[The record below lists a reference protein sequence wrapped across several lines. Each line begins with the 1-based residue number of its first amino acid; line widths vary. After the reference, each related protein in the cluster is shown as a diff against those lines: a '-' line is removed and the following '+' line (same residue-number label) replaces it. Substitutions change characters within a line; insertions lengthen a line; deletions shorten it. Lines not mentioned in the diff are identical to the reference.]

1 MSEIGK
7 KIRIERLMNRESR
20 NMVVIPMDHGI
31 SDGPIEGLINI
42 TDTVNRVAEGG
53 ANAVL
58 MQKGMVKYGH
68 RGYGHDI
75 GLIVHISGSSSLSPD
90 PNAKVQVC
98 TVEEVIKMGGDAVS
112 MHINVG
118 SKTEADQLEQLGK
131 ISRDC
136 TEWGMPLLTMMYP
149 RGKKITNPH
158 DPVNVAHAARIG
170 AELGADVVKTVYTGD
185 PDSFRDVVRGC
196 PVPVVIAGG
205 PKTST
210 DLELLE
216 MIDGAMEAGA
226 RGAAIGR
233 NVFQHRDP
241 VRLTRAICE
250 IVHHR
255 RPVEE
260 ALEQLK

>member
-1 MSEIGK
+1 
-7 KIRIERLMNRESR
+7 
-20 NMVVIPMDHGI
+20 
-31 SDGPIEGLINI
+31 
-42 TDTVNRVAEGG
+42 
-53 ANAVL
+53 
-58 MQKGMVKYGH
+58 
-68 RGYGHDI
+68 
-75 GLIVHISGSSSLSPD
+75 
-90 PNAKVQVC
+90 
-98 TVEEVIKMGGDAVS
+98 
-112 MHINVG
+112 
-118 SKTEADQLEQLGK
+118 
-131 ISRDC
+131 
-136 TEWGMPLLTMMYP
+136 MPLLAMMYP

-158 DPVNVAHAARIG
+158 DPTHVAHAARIG

-210 DLELLE
+210 DKQLLE
-216 MIDGAMEAGA
+216 RIDGAMEAGA

-233 NVFQHRDP
+233 NVFQHKDP

-255 RPVEE
+255 RPIEE

>member
-20 NMVVIPMDHGI
+20 NMVIIPMDHGI
-31 SDGPIEGLINI
+31 SDGPIEGLINV
-42 TDTVNRVAEGG
+42 TDTVNKVAEGG

-58 MQKGMVKYGH
+58 MQKGMVGYGH

-75 GLIVHISGSSSLSPD
+75 GLIVHISASSALSPD

-98 TVEEVIKMGGDAVS
+98 TVEEVIKMGADAVS
-112 MHINVG
+112 MHVNIG
-118 SKTEADQLEQLGK
+118 SKTETDQLEMLGT

-136 TEWGMPLLTMMYP
+136 GEWGIPLLAMMYP
-149 RGKKITNPH
+149 RGKKITDPH
-158 DPVNVAHAARIG
+158 DPENVAHAARIG
-170 AELGADVVKTVYTGD
+170 AELGADLVKTVYTGD
-185 PDSFRDVVRGC
+185 VDSFRNVIRGC
-196 PVPVVIAGG
+196 PIPVVIAGG
-205 PKTST
+205 PKTTT
-210 DLELLE
+210 DKEFLE

-226 RGAAIGR
+226 RGVAIGR
-233 NVFQHRDP
+233 NVFQHKDP
-241 VRLTRAICE
+241 IRITRAISE
-250 IVHHR
+250 IVHGR

>member
-20 NMVVIPMDHGI
+20 NMVIIPMDHGI
-31 SDGPIEGLINI
+31 SNGPIEGLINI
-42 TDTVNRVAEGG
+42 TDTVNKVAEGG

-75 GLIVHISGSSSLSPD
+75 GLIVHISASSALSPD
-90 PNAKVQVC
+90 PDAKVQVC
-98 TVEEVIKMGGDAVS
+98 TVEEVIKMGADAVS

-118 SKTEADQLEQLGK
+118 SETEADQLKQLGEM
-131 ISRDC
+131 SRDC
-136 TEWGMPLLTMMYP
+136 EEWGMPLLAMMYP
-149 RGKKITNPH
+149 RGKKVTNPS

-170 AELGADVVKTVYTGD
+170 AELGADIVKTVYTGSV
-185 PDSFRDVVRGC
+185 DSFRDVVRGC
-196 PVPVVIAGG
+196 PVPVVVAGG

-210 DLELLE
+210 DLEFLE

-226 RGAAIGR
+226 RGVAIGR
-233 NVFQHRDP
+233 NVFQHKDP
-241 VRLTRAICE
+241 VRLTRAICM

-255 RPVEE
+255 KSVEE